1 MDNIITSLLTILI
14 LIAAVALFELYAYFV
29 APYLLPQEAID
40 LIIEDLILQHGDKA
54 LDTAIA
60 REDWAQQD
68 TDTFEQGKWRRIR
81 RELQKRL

>member
-1 MDNIITSLLTILI
+1 MDNIITSLLTFLL

-29 APYLLPQEAID
+29 APYLLPQETID
-40 LIIEDLILQHGDKA
+40 LIIEDLILQYGCEA
-54 LDTAIA
+54 LDAAIA

-81 RELQKRL
+81 RELEKRL

>member
-1 MDNIITSLLTILI
+1 MDNIITLLLTFLI
-14 LIAAVALFELYAYFV
+14 LIAAVALFELHAFFV
-29 APYLLPQEAID
+29 APYLLPQETID

-54 LDTAIA
+54 LDAAIA

-81 RELQKRL
+81 RELKKRL